1 MLRLYYY
8 RDDRGNFGDDLN
20 LWLWSKILPNT
31 VDIDNPFYAFSN
43 ISTVHRRETLFVGI
57 GSLLNHHLPT
67 ECDKVILGAGYGYG
81 RVPIVDDK
89 WKVFA
94 VRGPLSAKILKIDPA
109 LSITDS
115 AVLVRNIPLPS
126 VKKKYKCSFFAYHE
140 TAEIIRWRQIC
151 RAIGIKYIDPSD
163 GVENILI
170 DIMKSEMVVC
180 EAMHGAIVADAL
192 RVPWIPVKIFSS
204 INDLKWKDWCGSLGL
219 EYNPIALAYLN
230 LDKNINYFKRSYKR
244 AKTIAVV
251 CKKLFRISNLYE
263 PILSTDESIDSVTER
278 MNEKVHQLQKIY
290 QRPD

>member
-31 VDIDNPFYAFSN
+31 VDIDNPFYAFSD

-67 ECDKVILGAGYGYG
+67 ECDKVIFGAGYGYG

-140 TAEIIRWRQIC
+140 TAEIIQWRPIC
-151 RAIGIKYIDPSD
+151 RAIGIKYVDPSD
-163 GVENILI
+163 SVDNILR
-170 DIMKSEMVVC
+170 DILESEIVVC
-180 EAMHGAIVADAL
+180 EAMHAAIVADAL
-192 RVPWIPVKIFSS
+192 RVPWIPIKIFHA
-204 INDLKWKDWCGSLGL
+204 INELKWKDWCESVELR
-219 EYNPIALAYLN
+219 YNPVTLAYLKLN
-230 LDKNINYFKRSYKR
+230 KDEGYS
-244 AKTIAVV
+244 KTFLNKARIIAAV
-251 CKKLFRISNLYE
+251 CKKLFRICNYTE
-263 PILSTDESIDSVTER
+263 PILSSDESIMRVTDR
-278 MNEKVHQLQKIY
+278 MNQEVYQVQQIY
-290 QRPD
+290 R

>member
-8 RDDRGNFGDDLN
+8 KDPRGNFGDDLN
-20 LWLWSKILPNT
+20 LWLWPKILPNII
-31 VDIDNPFYAFSN
+31 DIENPYYAFDN
-43 ISTVHRRETLFVGI
+43 ASTCNRSDNLFVGI
-57 GSLLNHHLPT
+57 GSLLNHRLP
-67 ECDKVILGAGYGYG
+67 EQCKKIVVGSGYAYGKVPL
-81 RVPIVDDK
+81 VDNT
-89 WKVFA
+89 WSVFA
-94 VRGPLSAKILKIDPA
+94 VRGPITAKLLKLDSSLA
-109 LSITDS
+109 ITDS
-115 AVLVRNIPLPS
+115 AIFVRNFHLEPI
-126 VKKKYKCSFFAYHE
+126 KKKYRCSFLSYHE

-170 DIMKSEMVVC
+170 DIMKSEMLVC

-204 INDLKWKDWCGSLGL
+204 INDLKWEDWCGSLGL

-290 QRPD
+290 QRLD